1 MFLRHKLQK
10 GLLTRDAQP
19 KEEEMKQMSDYIT
32 KLEEHATL
40 EVSIMKATKINKV
53 LKAILKLDSIPKE
66 EEFKFKDR
74 SQALLTEWNKI
85 LGTEQPGAGTP
96 AAADKPAKEL
106 SNGTL
111 TAKAEETS
119 AEPETKADEKAVKP
133 TPADTETPSE
143 PAKEELAVEATEDSV
158 KVSLRTI

>member
-32 KLEEHATL
+32 KLEEHANL

-66 EEFKFKDR
+66 EQFKFKDR
-74 SQALLTEWNKI
+74 SQALLNEWNKI
-85 LGTEQPGAGTP
+85 LGTDQPSSGTP
-96 AAADKPAKEL
+96 AAADRPVKEL
-106 SNGTL
+106 SNGVSA
-111 TAKAEETS
+111 AKAEQKSIESEAKAEDKVSETES
-119 AEPETKADEKAVKP
+119 QA
-133 TPADTETPSE
+133 
-143 PAKEELAVEATEDSV
+143 AKEELVVEPAPSAADNAV
-158 KVSLRTI
+158 KVC